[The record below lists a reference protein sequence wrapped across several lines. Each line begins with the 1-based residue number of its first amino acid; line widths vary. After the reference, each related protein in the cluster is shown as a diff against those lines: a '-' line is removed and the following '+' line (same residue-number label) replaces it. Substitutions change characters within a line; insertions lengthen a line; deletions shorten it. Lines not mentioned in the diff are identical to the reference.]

1 MQMKQKLI
9 VEGTNDLHVISNLLV
24 AKNLDITDY
33 EDEERYRNSFI
44 GIGNGKKGV
53 LKALSIAIKLEKLDR
68 IGIVIDAD
76 SASEHPALNT
86 WLSIS
91 AILTKNGYQNLPSEP
106 NPLGTIIQQEEM
118 PQIGIWIMPD
128 NVNQGYLEHFFE
140 QLIVEN
146 DPFLREATQITEGFI
161 AQGINRFSPV
171 HLQKAKIRTWL
182 AWQTDPELP
191 MGTALRDYS
200 RIDFI
205 NLDNDVAT
213 QFYNWLAATFEMH
226 VKAV

>member
-1 MQMKQKLI
+1 MQMEQILI
-9 VEGTNDLHVISNLLV
+9 LEGRNDAHVISNLLV
-24 AKNLDITDY
+24 AKNLDITGY
-33 EDEERYRNSFI
+33 EEKSRYETEFI
-44 GIGNGKKGV
+44 GIGNSKRGALRI
-53 LKALSIAIKLEKLDR
+53 LKTSARPTQYGR

-76 SASEHPALNT
+76 SEVENPVAQT
-86 WLSIS
+86 WQSILG
-91 AILTKNGYQNLPSEP
+91 ILRRNGYQNLPTEP
-106 NPLGTIIQQEEM
+106 NPLGTIIHQEDL
-118 PQIGIWIMPD
+118 PQVGIWIMPD

-146 DPFLREATQITEGFI
+146 DPFLLEATQITEGFI
-161 AQGINRFSPV
+161 SRGINRFSPV

-205 NLDNDVAT
+205 NLDNAVAT
-213 QFYNWLAATFEMH
+213 QFYNWLTATFETH
-226 VKAV
+226 VTF